1 MMILPSASPATLVFT
16 ILAALA
22 YAAPAMAR
30 PWLSR
35 GQSLAALGLAWLL
48 HLGAIATL
56 LLTQPPLFGFAPA
69 LSITGWLVLSVY
81 AVELFVYPQLRSRWE
96 LAATGAVLALLPLVF
111 PGRVLDPGHS
121 AWLQMHWVLGLAAY
135 GLFAAAVVHAALLMR
150 AEKFMRVG
158 GDARS
163 GLPILTLEKLTFRFV
178 GAGFLLLSLTLLA
191 GAWSG
196 GLLGTAALPGLHWHW
211 DHKTIFSVLAWLT
224 IASLLGG
231 RVLSG
236 WRGRRAVHVLY
247 VGVGF
252 LLLAYVGSRFVLE
265 VLLRRPV

>member
-163 GLPILTLEKLTFRFV
+163 GLPILTLE
-178 GAGFLLLSLTLLA
+178 LSLTLLA

-224 IASLLGG
+224 IASLLSG